1 MSARAPRLNWFAA
14 MLVGGSPLVSMAL
27 RLAAELSVRRGSS
40 VTRITGMPQ
49 KRARFLNRPT
59 GALAL
64 AFTLPRSLMGVYRLT
79 DDPSRSTVHY
89 RTGFVSSVR
98 AGPAVACRPGIV
110 GDEQPRSVGLR
121 LSNELGGERAWPAAI
136 TFAIRPSGAWIS

>member
-14 MLVGGSPLVSMAL
+14 MLEGGSPLVSMAL
-27 RLAAELSVRRGSS
+27 RFGGEAVRS
-40 VTRITGMPQ
+40 
-49 KRARFLNRPT
+49 PT
-59 GALAL
+59 AIGAPDRRYASKL
-64 AFTLPRSLMGVYRLT
+64 TRSLTSPMGRALCVHDAVFTDRRVYRLT

-121 LSNELGGERAWPAAI
+121 LSNELGGERA
-136 TFAIRPSGAWIS
+136 